1 MIAYLQA
8 KSVTISIDLGSGVDI
23 RNPFD
28 ADKVIG
34 IDIIDAE
41 NVINHNLFSGTIPLP
56 DESVD
61 FVTAHDFIEHVPRQQ
76 YFVGGSF
83 VDNPFISLMNEIS
96 RVLKRDGMFMHKTP
110 AYPHQEVFMDPTH
123 VNFITEKTM
132 IYFAKVLTENG
143 DDVYDFLR
151 PIALAYGV
159 NTSLKLTYSAWDSF
173 HLIQHLQKI

>member
-1 MIAYLQA
+1 M
-8 KSVTISIDLGSGVDI
+8 TISIDLGSGVDI
-23 RNPFD
+23 RNPSMIKSLVSISLMQKMSLITTYFL
-28 ADKVIG
+28 
-34 IDIIDAE
+34 
-41 NVINHNLFSGTIPLP
+41 NYPLP

-96 RVLKRDGMFMHKTP
+96 RVLKRDGIFMHKTP

>member
-34 IDIIDAE
+34 IDIIDE

-61 FVTAHDFIEHVPRQQ
+61 FVTAHDFIEHVPRHQ
-76 YFVGGSF
+76 YFVDGSF
-83 VDNPFISLMNEIS
+83 VDNPFISLMNEI
-96 RVLKRDGMFMHKTP
+96 F
-110 AYPHQEVFMDPTH
+110 VF
-123 VNFITEKTM
+123 
-132 IYFAKVLTENG
+132 
-143 DDVYDFLR
+143 
-151 PIALAYGV
+151 
-159 NTSLKLTYSAWDSF
+159 
-173 HLIQHLQKI
+173 